1 VSGGISRYRS
11 GSYSN
16 RQFFVVSTTSTPAK
30 QPRLVERLALHAD
43 ALSPGERRVGEYL
56 AGTPEEAP
64 FLSAL
69 EIAKRLGTSDATVV
83 RAVKAL
89 GYSGLQALRDEL
101 IGDLRERAT
110 PAARL
115 ERSLEELG
123 AQPAAILDHVLEL
136 QIGFLEEARRTV
148 RPDDFARAV
157 DVLEAADRVLVS
169 GLGPTGALC
178 EYLVLRLR
186 RFLRQAEAVNATGL
200 RLADSLLGFRPG
212 DALVLVVYETLDDDT
227 AATLAR
233 ANELDVP
240 VVLITDSLGAALGGR
255 VAAALTAPRSRAR
268 SLSTVTTTVALFDA
282 LLLGIA
288 ARDRDRA
295 LAGLAQLNR
304 LRERVAGRHVPLDR
318 DLRDVDLLS
327 PERPADT

>member
-1 VSGGISRYRS
+1 
-11 GSYSN
+11 
-16 RQFFVVSTTSTPAK
+16 VSTTSTPPP
-30 QPRLVERLALHAD
+30 PRLVERLALHAD
-43 ALSPGERRVGEYL
+43 QLSPGERRVGEFL
-56 AGTPEEAP
+56 AGSAEEAP

-69 EIAKRLGTSDATVV
+69 EIAGRSGTSDATVV

-89 GYSGLQALRDEL
+89 GYPGLQALRDEL

-115 ERSLEELG
+115 ERSLEELS

-136 QIGFLEEARRTV
+136 QIGFLEDARRTV
-148 RPDDFARAV
+148 RPEEFTRAV
-157 DVLEAADRVLVS
+157 DVLENAERVLVS

-186 RFLRQAEAVNATGL
+186 RFLRQADAVNATGL
-200 RLADSLLGFRPG
+200 RLADALLGFRSG
-212 DALVLVVYETLDDDT
+212 DALVLVVYEALDDDT
-227 AATLAR
+227 AATLDR
-233 ANELDVP
+233 ANELEIP
-240 VVLITDSLGAALGGR
+240 VVLVTDSLGAKLEGR
-255 VAAALTAPRSRAR
+255 VAATLAAPRSRAG
-268 SLSTVTTTVALFDA
+268 SLSTVTTTVAVLDA

-295 LAGLAQLNR
+295 LAGLAELNR

-318 DLRDVDLLS
+318 DLQDVDLLP
-327 PERPADT
+327 PERPAAG

>member
-1 VSGGISRYRS
+1 MP
-11 GSYSN
+11 
-16 RQFFVVSTTSTPAK
+16 TTSTPAK

-43 ALSPGERRVGEYL
+43 ALTPGERRVGEYL

-89 GYSGLQALRDEL
+89 GYSGLPALREEL

>member
-240 VVLITDSLGAALGGR
+240 VVLITDSLGAALGGG

>member
-1 VSGGISRYRS
+1 M
-11 GSYSN
+11 
-16 RQFFVVSTTSTPAK
+16 STTSIPTAG
-30 QPRLVERLALHAD
+30 PRLAERLALHAD
-43 ALSPGERRVGEYL
+43 ELSPGERRVGEFL
-56 AGTPEEAP
+56 ASADEAP

-89 GYSGLQALRDEL
+89 GYPGLQALRDEL

-148 RPDDFARAV
+148 RPEEFTRAV
-157 DVLEAADRVLVS
+157 DVLEAADRVIVS

-200 RLADSLLGFRPG
+200 RLADALLGFRSG
-212 DALVLVVYETLDDDT
+212 DALVLVVYESLDDDT

-233 ANELDVP
+233 ANELEIP
-240 VVLITDSLGAALGGR
+240 VVLVTDSLGAKLASR
-255 VAAALTAPRSRAR
+255 VAAALTAPRSRAG
-268 SLSTVTTTVALFDA
+268 SLSTVTTTVAILDA
-282 LLLGIA
+282 LLLGIG
-288 ARDRDRA
+288 ARDREHA
-295 LAGLAQLNR
+295 LAGLAELNR

-318 DLRDVDLLS
+318 DLRDVDLL
-327 PERPADT
+327 PAEPAAG

>member
-1 VSGGISRYRS
+1 
-11 GSYSN
+11 
-16 RQFFVVSTTSTPAK
+16 VSTTSTPPP
-30 QPRLVERLALHAD
+30 PRLVERLALHAD
-43 ALSPGERRVGEYL
+43 QLSPGERRVGEFL
-56 AGTPEEAP
+56 AGSAEEAP

-69 EIAKRLGTSDATVV
+69 EIAGRAGTSDATVV

-89 GYSGLQALRDEL
+89 GYPGLQALRDEL

-136 QIGFLEEARRTV
+136 QIGFLEDARRTV
-148 RPDDFARAV
+148 RPEEFTRAV
-157 DVLEAADRVLVS
+157 DVLENAERVLVS

-186 RFLRQAEAVNATGL
+186 RFLRQADAVNATGL
-200 RLADSLLGFRPG
+200 RLADALLGFRSG
-212 DALVLVVYETLDDDT
+212 DALVLVVYEALDDDT
-227 AATLAR
+227 AATLDR
-233 ANELDVP
+233 ANELEIP
-240 VVLITDSLGAALGGR
+240 VVLVTDSLGAKLEGR
-255 VAAALTAPRSRAR
+255 VAATLAAPRSRAG
-268 SLSTVTTTVALFDA
+268 SLSTVTTTVAVLDA

-295 LAGLAQLNR
+295 LAGLAELNR
-304 LRERVAGRHVPLDR
+304 LRERVVGRHVPLDR
-318 DLRDVDLLS
+318 DLQDVDLLP
-327 PERPADT
+327 PERPAAG